1 MVPAW
6 VVPTLSFSVA
16 LGLTLGASTW
26 FIRLLEGVSDQWHLS
41 AGLLSFVSAVGANIP
56 NYGASLAAFVSGQG
70 ILGLGIIIGSN
81 LYNLAII
88 LSLSILVTP
97 GRHGIT
103 LSLHEMRD
111 VRRVGWFATL
121 MGITTL
127 LAFVV
132 LIVPQRLARLDA
144 LGVNGITLILFMGIT
159 WHAFQRNPDLR
170 ASRSVPNIGPRS
182 TPSRQIMLILCALL
196 LAMGGVIGMV
206 QAGQRDAAIIHLPPA
221 LLSLVVLAVATSLPN
236 TVVAYQLARTA
247 RGSTCV
253 EEVLSSNSINIAF
266 GSALPL
272 LIWPVPLIS
281 STLVTFD
288 TPLLCVLGFVV
299 LSSVSHKRLSR
310 LVGYALGAGYILWV
324 LAHVLLH

>member
-26 FIRLLEGVSDQWHLS
+26 FIRLLEGASDQWHLS

-70 ILGLGIIIGSN
+70 MLGLGIIIGSN

-97 GRHGIT
+97 GRHGIM

-111 VRRVGWFATL
+111 VRRVGLFATL

-127 LAFVV
+127 VAFVV
-132 LIVPQRLARLDA
+132 FVIPQQFARLDA
-144 LGVNGITLILFMGIT
+144 LGVNGMTLILFMGIA

-170 ASRSVPNIGPRS
+170 ASRSVPSIGLRS
-182 TPSRQIMLILCALL
+182 TPSRQIVLILCALL

-206 QAGQRDAAIIHLPPA
+206 QAGQMDAAIIHLPAA

-247 RGSTCV
+247 RGSTCI
-253 EEVLSSNSINIAF
+253 EEVLSSNSINIAL

-272 LIWPVPLIS
+272 LIWPVTLTGS
-281 STLVTFD
+281 ALVTLD
-288 TPLLCVLGFVV
+288 TPLLGGLGLVI
-299 LSSVSHKRLSR
+299 LWYVSRKRLSR
-310 LVGYALGAGYILWV
+310 LVGYTLGAGYVLWV
-324 LAHVLLH
+324 LAHVLLR